1 MAKPQK
7 AINTV
12 ISEFRRLYAKNNS
25 APVIALSGGVDS
37 IALLFCVSL
46 LNIKV
51 KPVFVFH
58 GIRSKKEEN
67 KSYDAALN
75 ACIKL
80 GVGPLVSCSTSNIN
94 QNMTEDTA
102 RTHRYLRLESCAGK
116 NGIIATAH
124 HADDQL
130 ETMIMRLC
138 RGSGIHGLAAIPP
151 SSRIPIPIPGSDC
164 KVIRP
169 MLQICKDDCIE
180 ICEQNNLLWHEDVT
194 NKDTKITRNKIRQ
207 EVLPILKGLYPKASR
222 HASEAAFKL
231 RDISDLV
238 ESRVV
243 YIKKFEIASVV
254 IVEVSRNVLREEKDA
269 PIAEYVRDV
278 ASRMNDG
285 KMLDRINSTMLEKLI
300 HSIRS
305 RNPSSFD
312 WPGMK
317 IEVNR
322 EMVHFEKTVE

>member
-12 ISEFRRLYAKNNS
+12 ISEFRRLYAKNE
-25 APVIALSGGVDS
+25 ATPVIALSGGVDS
-37 IALLFCVSL
+37 IALLFCVS
-46 LNIKV
+46 ITKIEV

-58 GIRSKKEEN
+58 GIRSKEEEL
-67 KSYDAALN
+67 KSYDAASN

-80 GVGPLVSCSTSNIN
+80 GMRNLTSCSSSSNN
-94 QNMTEDTA
+94 AYMTEDDA
-102 RTHRYLRLESCAGK
+102 RIHRYLSLESCAGS
-116 NGIIATAH
+116 NGVIATAH

-138 RGSGIHGLAAIPP
+138 RGSGIRGLAAIPP
-151 SSRIPIPIPGSDC
+151 SSRIPIQIPGSDC

-169 MLQICKDDCIE
+169 MLKICKDDCIE

-207 EVLPILKGLYPKASR
+207 EVLPILKSLYPKASK

-238 ESRVV
+238 ESRVD
-243 YIKKFEIASVV
+243 YIKKFEKSSVV
-254 IVEVSRNVLREEKDA
+254 LVEINRNILREEKDA

-278 ASRMNDG
+278 TRRMNDG
-285 KMLDRINSTMLEKLI
+285 KNIDRINTTMTVKLI
-300 HSIRS
+300 NSIRS
-305 RNPSSFD
+305 MNPNKFD
-312 WPGMK
+312 WPGMT
-317 IEVNR
+317 IEVNKKIVR
-322 EMVHFEKTVE
+322 FEKTGE

>member
-1 MAKPQK
+1 MAKPKK

-12 ISEFRRLYAKNNS
+12 ISEFRRLYAKNKTT
-25 APVIALSGGVDS
+25 PVIALSGGVDS
-37 IALLFCVSL
+37 IALLFCVS
-46 LNIKV
+46 IAKIEV

-58 GIRSKKEEN
+58 GIRSTEEELRSQ
-67 KSYDAALN
+67 KAAMDACSQLN
-75 ACIKL
+75 
-80 GVGPLVSCSTSNIN
+80 VGNLTSCSTSSIN
-94 QNMTEDTA
+94 QNMTEDNA
-102 RTHRYLRLESCAGK
+102 RFHRYLNLERHAGK

-164 KVIRP
+164 KIIRP

-180 ICEQNNLLWHEDVT
+180 ICEQNNLSWHEDVT

-207 EVLPILKGLYPKASR
+207 EVLPILKSLYPKASK

-238 ESRVV
+238 ESRVD
-243 YIKKFEIASVV
+243 YIKKFEKSSV
-254 IVEVSRNVLREEKDA
+254 ILVEIDRDVLRGEKDA

-278 ASRMNDG
+278 TRRMNDG
-285 KMLDRINSTMLEKLI
+285 KRLDRINTTMTEKLI
-300 HSIRS
+300 NSIRS
-305 RNPSSFD
+305 NNPNKFD
-312 WPGMK
+312 WPGMRIKVSKK
-317 IEVNR
+317 IVR
-322 EMVHFEKTVE
+322 FEKTGE